1 MCKDLLENKINKMK
15 FHEEIDQF
23 IEQFKG
29 QIIGQNFHYLLNT
42 KTMFMNRGGHDLKT
56 TNCGEHFTFSNPEM
70 TSETCTCFFYANC
83 LNQSRK
89 LIFIYNKNVRNTKK
103 NE

>member
-1 MCKDLLENKINKMK
+1 MCKHLQENKINKMK

-29 QIIGQNFHYLLNT
+29 EIIGQHFQYLLNT
-42 KTMFMNRGGHDLKT
+42 KTMFMNRG
-56 TNCGEHFTFSNPEM
+56 EHFTFCNSEM
-70 TSETCTCFFYANC
+70 MSETCACFFYANRR
-83 LNQSRK
+83 NQIRELCS
-89 LIFIYNKNVRNTKK
+89 IYNKNVRNTKI